1 MQSRWDESFGALVA
15 HFIFRFFDTDSPSEE
30 SVPRNRLIQSLAL
43 LFVATP
49 LLMVFVVRGEQ
60 SIHMQL
66 GTFDAAWWW
75 TGIHFT
81 LVCFEMSVMGLVMTL
96 KWDSLFPDRRDY
108 LILTP
113 LPVSTKRMFLAKVVA
128 VGIILLLF
136 ATAANAVLIVLVGFM
151 QPRAL
156 VGHIV
161 AVLGASIFAILFSL
175 ALQGILISLLPASAY
190 RRLSPPLQTVAIALL
205 ITLLLVLPLVAV
217 SLRPL
222 VVASSPLIDYFPPVW
237 FLGIYEL
244 LVPSSTPIPQLK
256 MWALRAVI
264 LTASTALLAVFCY
277 AAGYRRHCRRVL
289 ESFDTTDLRPR
300 WGEQTKQRILHSVL
314 GTSPFQRAAFDF
326 IDKISCRSSI
336 HRISA
341 ASYSGLGIALALSS
355 LFVIDRRE
363 AFPIRLSGTGVL
375 EAPAVLS
382 FLLVAGWHF
391 TFGVPYELAANWIF
405 QMTSRA
411 GAADFRKA
419 IRKWLFVCRVL
430 PLYALVGC
438 FEFAWFEPAIA
449 FRHLVFDLITTSFLV
464 EAFFFGFRKVP
475 YTCTYLQRKAQ
486 VAFHAIAYLFVYT
499 TYTTLMGALKRWVSM
514 DARHFLNFAAFS
526 MIVLGGILIYRS
538 LTGAERSNFI
548 YDDREP
554 AYTQLDLL

>member
-1 MQSRWDESFGALVA
+1 MQSGWDESFGALVT
-15 HFIFRFFDTDSPSEE
+15 HFTFRFFDTDSPSEE
-30 SVPRNRLIQSLAL
+30 SVPRNRLIQFLAL

-49 LLMVFVVRGEQ
+49 LLMVFAVRGEQ
-60 SIHMQL
+60 RIQMQL

-81 LVCFEMSVMGLVMTL
+81 LVCYEMSVMGLVMTL

-113 LPVSTKRMFLAKVVA
+113 LPVSATKLFLAKVVA
-128 VGIILLLF
+128 VGFILLLF

-156 VGHIV
+156 LGHIV
-161 AVLGASIFAILFSL
+161 AVLGASIFAVLFFL

-205 ITLLLVLPLVAV
+205 ITLILVLPLVAV

-222 VVASSPLIDYFPPVW
+222 VAANSPLLDSFPPAW

-244 LVPSSTPIPQLK
+244 LVESNTPIPQLK
-256 MWALRAVI
+256 MWALKAVT
-264 LTASTALLAVFCY
+264 LTALTALLVVLCY
-277 AAGYRRHCRRVL
+277 ALGYRRHCRRVL
-289 ESFDTTDLRPR
+289 ESFDTTDLNPR
-300 WGEQTKQRILHSVL
+300 WGEQTRKRILHSVL
-314 GTSPFQRAAFDF
+314 GANAFQRAAFDF
-326 IDKISCRSSI
+326 IDKISSRSSI

-363 AFPIRLSGTGVL
+363 AFPIVLSSTGVL

-391 TFGVPYELAANWIF
+391 TFGVPCELAANWIF
-405 QMTSRA
+405 QMTSRT

-430 PLYALVGC
+430 PLYALVAC

-449 FRHLVFDLITTSFLV
+449 VRHLVFDLITTSFLI

-475 YTCTYLQRKAQ
+475 FTCTYLQSKAQ
-486 VAFHAIAYLFVYT
+486 VAFYLVAYLFAYT
-499 TYTTLMGALKRWVSM
+499 TYTTLMGTLKRWASV
-514 DARHFLNFAAFS
+514 DAQHLWNFAAIS

-538 LTGAERSNFI
+538 VTGAERSKFI

-554 AYTQLDLL
+554 AYTRLDLL